1 MGFYKQH
8 NVIGLMSG
16 TSLDGVDLAFI
27 RFHYDKSWH
36 YELGVCQTIPY
47 DEQWLNELK
56 TLHLKPLT
64 DIQEANQRYAKYL
77 SQLLNRFIQKNKLQV
92 DAICS
97 HGHTILH
104 QPNKGITLQIGDGQ
118 EINKRLNIPVV
129 SDFRSLDVEL
139 GGQGAP
145 LVPIGDELL
154 FNEYDYCL
162 NLGGFSNFSYS
173 KEKKRLA
180 YDICP
185 VNIAL
190 NTYANQLG
198 YDYDKNGQMAQKGR
212 INNSLLYEL
221 NGLKYYTTLAPKS
234 LGKEWLENNFLPLVD
249 KCEDSLENKLSTLV
263 EHMAIQMGSCIPS
276 GRCLLTG
283 GGAFNTFLLQ
293 RMHVHSK
300 ANFIVGDKKLI
311 EYKEALIFGLL
322 GVLKIENQI
331 NCLASVTGAKRDS
344 VVGQYVV

>member
-16 TSLDGVDLAFI
+16 TSLDGVDLAFVT
-27 RFHYDKSWH
+27 FKYDRLWQ

-47 DEQWLNELK
+47 DEKWLKVLK
-56 TLHLKPLT
+56 GLHLKSR
-64 DIQEANQRYAKYL
+64 DEIRAVSQDYAHYL
-77 SQLLNRFIQKNKLQV
+77 SLLIDRFIQKNKLHV

-154 FNEYDYCL
+154 FKEYDCCL
-162 NLGGFSNFSYS
+162 NLGGFSNFSFS

-198 YDYDKNGQMAQKGR
+198 YDYDKNGQIAQKGR
-212 INNSLLYEL
+212 INNSLLSEL

-234 LGKEWLENNFLPLVD
+234 LGKEWLENNFLPLTD
-249 KCEDSLENKLSTLV
+249 KYEDSLENKLRTLV
-263 EHMAIQMGSCIPS
+263 EHMAIQIGSCIPN

-300 ANFIVGDKKLI
+300 ANFILGDKKLI

-344 VVGQYVV
+344 IVGEYFT